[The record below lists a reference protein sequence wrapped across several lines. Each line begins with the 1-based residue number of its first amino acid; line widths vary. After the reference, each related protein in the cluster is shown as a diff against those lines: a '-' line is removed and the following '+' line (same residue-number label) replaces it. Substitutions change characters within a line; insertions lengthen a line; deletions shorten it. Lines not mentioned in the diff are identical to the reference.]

1 MYYIY
6 SIGNSFLQNEKNIQM
21 LKMNL
26 YNVLYFQIV
35 FIIGGGW
42 LMVAV
47 IYFVIFKLR
56 LSYGGYVLVQYMY
69 VVHLIIGFIYVMHPR
84 HNYLVGM

>member
-1 MYYIY
+1 
-6 SIGNSFLQNEKNIQM
+6 
-21 LKMNL
+21 
-26 YNVLYFQIV
+26 
-35 FIIGGGW
+35 
-42 LMVAV
+42 MVAV